1 MTSTSIDTKIESG
14 NTKFVTS
21 ILNETITRLSLIVQL
36 DKEIEDSPSSATNT
50 DQIQLNKFATD
61 VNNIKRSFY
70 KIIYALERQQS
81 VTDFSGVSAAKKESD
96 FLTEYGLN
104 KTKLKEQCSA
114 ILKLE
119 QDLANHSAH
128 IATVDVSFSERLLS
142 WKEVNYEN
150 FD

>member
-21 ILNETITRLSLIVQL
+21 ILNEIITRLSLIIQW

-50 DQIQLNKFATD
+50 DQIQLNKFAQD

-70 KIIYALERQQS
+70 KIISDLEGHQS
-81 VTDFSGVSAAKKESD
+81 VTDFSGVSAAEKESD
-96 FLTEYGLN
+96 FLTEYSLN

-119 QDLANHSAH
+119 QDLANHQAH
-128 IATVDVSFSERLLS
+128 TATVDVSFSERLLS
-142 WKEVNYEN
+142 WKEVNNEN